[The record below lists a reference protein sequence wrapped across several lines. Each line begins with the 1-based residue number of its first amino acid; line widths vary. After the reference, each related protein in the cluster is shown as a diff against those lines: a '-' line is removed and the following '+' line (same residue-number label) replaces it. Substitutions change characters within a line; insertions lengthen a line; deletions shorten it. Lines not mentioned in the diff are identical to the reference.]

1 MQAVIFNQYGGP
13 EVLELV
19 NLPQPTIAANQVLV
33 RVKAVGLNPKDAALR
48 AGMLK
53 FLTGKQFPQR
63 TGFDFS
69 GVIVAIG
76 DQVNNHQVGEEVFG
90 YIEDL
95 VGGAAAE
102 FLAVKQDW
110 IATKPAGITHAEAA
124 AMPCTY
130 LTALQALRDKAKLQ
144 RGQKILIYGASGG
157 VGTAAIQIAKH
168 LGAVVTAVSSSKN
181 QAYCAALAADKTLAY
196 DQGDVFEETQE
207 KFDVFFQVHVLSGNL
222 YSQACKLLKREGVF
236 VTIEPNPLLG
246 LQGVIRKL
254 LGQPRL
260 ESLLVKSNQQDLE
273 AIAKLTEQ
281 GALRPQVLQKLPLND
296 IAKAHKLIEEQHSR
310 GKIVLEVNGD

>member
-19 NLPQPTIAANQVLV
+19 DIPQPTMAANQVLV

-53 FLTGKQFPQR
+53 FLTGKRFPQK

-69 GVIVAIG
+69 GVIVAVG
-76 DQVNNHQVGEEVFG
+76 DQVKNHQIGEEVFG

-102 FLAVKQDW
+102 FVAVKQDW
-110 IATKPAGITHAEAA
+110 IATKPAAIAHVEAA

-130 LTALQALRDKAKLQ
+130 LTALQALRQAKLQ
-144 RGQKILIYGASGG
+144 RGQKIFIYGASGG

-168 LGAVVTAVSSSKN
+168 LGAVVTAVSSGKN

-196 DQGDVFEETQE
+196 DQSDVFGDTQE
-207 KFDVFFQVHVLSGNL
+207 KYDVFFQVHVLSGNL
-222 YSQACKLLKREGVF
+222 YSQARKILKREGVF
-236 VTIEPNPLLG
+236 ITIEPNPLLG
-246 LQGVIRKL
+246 AQGFIRKL

-273 AIAKLTEQ
+273 AIARMAEQ
-281 GALRPQVLQKLPLND
+281 GVLQPQVLQKLALSD
-296 IAKAHKLIEEQHSR
+296 IAKAHKIIEEQHTR
-310 GKIVLEVNGD
+310 GKIVLEINSD

>member
-13 EVLELV
+13 EVLEIV
-19 NLPQPTIAANQVLV
+19 DIPQPPMAASQVLV
-33 RVKAVGLNPKDAALR
+33 QVKAVGLNPKDAALR

-53 FLTGKQFPQR
+53 FLTGNRFPQQ

-76 DQVNNHQVGEEVFG
+76 DQVKNHQIGEEVFG

-102 FLAVKQDW
+102 LVAVKQDW
-110 IATKPAGITHAEAA
+110 IATKPASMIHAEAA

-130 LTALQALRDKAKLQ
+130 LTALQALRKAKLQ

-168 LGAVVTAVSSSKN
+168 LGAVVTAVSSAKN
-181 QAYCAALAADKTLAY
+181 QVYCAALAADKTLAY
-196 DQGDVFEETQE
+196 DQGDVFVDSQE
-207 KFDVFFQVHVLSGNL
+207 KYDVFFQVHVLSGNL
-222 YSQACKLLKREGVF
+222 YSQARKILKRAGVF

-246 LQGVIRKL
+246 LQGGIRKL

-260 ESLLVKSNQQDLE
+260 ESLLVKSNHQDLE
-273 AIAKLTEQ
+273 AIAKLSEQ
-281 GALRPQVLQKLPLND
+281 GVLRPQVLQKLPLND
-296 IAKAHKLIEEQHSR
+296 IVKAHKIIEEQHTR
-310 GKIVLEVNGD
+310 GKIVLEVNSD